1 MAYPPCVVMHRA
13 RARSSSREGPGFY
26 PTMFRIQIR
35 CMLPKGILIITD
47 WCFLGYCL
55 DLKLF
60 DGTRGTR
67 FSDTRQIRTPFS
79 TYPRGS
85 PGWNTTPQKRSQT
98 TFSIQVGFPALV
110 RPKTNSGFSPKHILY
125 SCMASYR
132 YDVYVCIYI
141 YTHNIIIYYIYTYL
155 SMYVYDMCIKKES
168 KVGKA

>member
-26 PTMFRIQIR
+26 PTMFPTQIR

-67 FSDTRQIRTPFS
+67 FSDNPTNPYSFLYISQRKPRLEYNSSKTQPNNFQHPGGLSSLGS
-79 TYPRGS
+79 TKNKFR
-85 PGWNTTPQKRSQT
+85 
-98 TFSIQVGFPALV
+98 FFPE
-110 RPKTNSGFSPKHILY
+110 T
-125 SCMASYR
+125 
-132 YDVYVCIYI
+132 
-141 YTHNIIIYYIYTYL
+141 YTVFLH
-155 SMYVYDMCIKKES
+155 
-168 KVGKA
+168 GKL